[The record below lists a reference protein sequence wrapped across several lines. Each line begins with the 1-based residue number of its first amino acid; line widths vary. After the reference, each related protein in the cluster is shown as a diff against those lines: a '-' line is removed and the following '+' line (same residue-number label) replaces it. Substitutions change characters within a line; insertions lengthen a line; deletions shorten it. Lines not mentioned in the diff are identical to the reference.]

1 MIEGYTEQFVGR
13 RREQKQLL
21 SALRDGSLQSVIITG
36 LGGSGKSSLATR
48 LAWKLKGDG
57 FTPIAVPSSRE
68 KTLSEARLIQIFGD
82 AFLAADLDDA
92 FQKLN
97 SPQIP
102 VDARLRYA
110 VGILNKNRFL
120 LVLDNFESNMDE
132 AKARR
137 SCGKAPPFRRAI
149 PRADA
154 GSPPALRRNAPVP
167 RPDPKGPPGDLA
179 R

>member
-1 MIEGYTEQFVGR
+1 
-13 RREQKQLL
+13 
-21 SALRDGSLQSVIITG
+21 VIITG

-68 KTLSEARLIQIFGD
+68 KPLTGDLLLRTLSD
-82 AFLAADLDDA
+82 AFLAADLKEA
-92 FQKLN
+92 FHTL
-97 SPQIP
+97 SDPQIP

-132 AKARR
+132 AKMSIIDPKLAEFYEYLLA
-137 SCGKAPPFRRAI
+137 SLTGCSRAI
-149 PRADA
+149 VTSRYLQAIKLPLKVRE
-154 GSPPALRRNAPVP
+154 
-167 RPDPKGPPGDLA
+167 
-179 R
+179 